1 MMNRLRNTLSKI
13 HFFSIIF
20 NERAKLIIMEALLVF
35 IIAIGIVI
43 LQIIMIAKFFQ
54 IAADVRDI
62 KNIQSRRMT
71 ENTTKTDNIS
81 IDSNPNYSLNGE
93 DVTFRDGLTGKIK
106 IYPGY
111 SECSI
116 ITEDGYEL
124 LYNNREYAITALHDY
139 LKNHIESQNG
149 LYTKRKYKS

>member
-1 MMNRLRNTLSKI
+1 
-13 HFFSIIF
+13 
-20 NERAKLIIMEALLVF
+20 MEALLVL

-71 ENTTKTDNIS
+71 ENTTKTGNIS

>member
-1 MMNRLRNTLSKI
+1 
-13 HFFSIIF
+13 
-20 NERAKLIIMEALLVF
+20 MEALLVF

-71 ENTTKTDNIS
+71 ENTTKTGNIS

-106 IYPGY
+106 FIQVIQNVLLSPKMDMNYY
-111 SECSI
+111 TI
-116 ITEDGYEL
+116 IE
-124 LYNNREYAITALHDY
+124 NMP
-139 LKNHIESQNG
+139 
-149 LYTKRKYKS
+149 

>member
-1 MMNRLRNTLSKI
+1 MNRLRNTLSKI

-71 ENTTKTDNIS
+71 ENTTKTGNIS
-81 IDSNPNYSLNGE
+81 N
-93 DVTFRDGLTGKIK
+93 
-106 IYPGY
+106 
-111 SECSI
+111 
-116 ITEDGYEL
+116 
-124 LYNNREYAITALHDY
+124 DY
-139 LKNHIESQNG
+139 G
-149 LYTKRKYKS
+149 RY

>member
-1 MMNRLRNTLSKI
+1 
-13 HFFSIIF
+13 
-20 NERAKLIIMEALLVF
+20 MEALLVF

-71 ENTTKTDNIS
+71 ENTTKTGNIS

-106 IYPGY
+106 IY
-111 SECSI
+111 
-116 ITEDGYEL
+116 
-124 LYNNREYAITALHDY
+124 
-139 LKNHIESQNG
+139 
-149 LYTKRKYKS
+149 